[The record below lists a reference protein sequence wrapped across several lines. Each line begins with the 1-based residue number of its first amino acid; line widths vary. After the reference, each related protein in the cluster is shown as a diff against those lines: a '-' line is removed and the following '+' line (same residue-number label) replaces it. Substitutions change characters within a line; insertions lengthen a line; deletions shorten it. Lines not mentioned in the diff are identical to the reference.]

1 MTHTRAEERSRA
13 VHTAVRSF
21 SRTAGSPAKSL
32 TTTTPWTS
40 GWVWVTVRACWLP
53 WASSS
58 RMGDVSR
65 SWEEALAGYAGPWE
79 AEMLENLNHLFVDDS
94 ALANRGSLAEY
105 LEEGHV
111 DPGVLDR
118 IAAWI
123 GESVA

>member
-1 MTHTRAEERSRA
+1 MLQGENDFQMHTED
-13 VHTAVRSF
+13 F
-21 SRTAGSPAKSL
+21 
-32 TTTTPWTS
+32 
-40 GWVWVTVRACWLP
+40 
-53 WASSS
+53 
-58 RMGDVSR
+58 R

-79 AEMLENLNHLFVDDS
+79 AEMLENLNHLFIDDS